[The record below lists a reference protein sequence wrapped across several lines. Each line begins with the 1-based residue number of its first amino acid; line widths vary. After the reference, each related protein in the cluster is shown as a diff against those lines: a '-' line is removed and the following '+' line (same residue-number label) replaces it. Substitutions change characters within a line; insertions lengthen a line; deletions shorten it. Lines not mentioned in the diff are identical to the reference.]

1 MISSRSTGDTKDA
14 MENEHDCDV
23 QNRFIRGYS
32 LGVLMAAEVMEAGH
46 FQIWEYSVC
55 VYGNNRKFADKGMT
69 DN

>member
-1 MISSRSTGDTKDA
+1 

-46 FQIWEYSVC
+46 FQIWEYPVC